1 MAVRR
6 RDTYLRVGRS
16 AGQAGAAVDPS
27 GVSIMSVRHLT
38 AAALAAVLAAA
49 APAAA
54 LLSASSARAQAPRDA
69 TAEAFVAREG
79 QMALAILNSPSL
91 SATQKKVQ
99 FRQFVDRAADVP
111 RITNFVLGRYRR
123 QLSPGQYA
131 QFAAAFRE
139 YANTVYESRLGQ
151 YTGEGFRVTG
161 SQAKTPADVVVA
173 SQVVGGTANRR
184 ADVNWRLIKGP
195 DGRWRVV
202 DVNIAGVW
210 LAITQQQDFVST
222 LDNNRGDINV
232 LVGQLRGR

>member
-1 MAVRR
+1 
-6 RDTYLRVGRS
+6 
-16 AGQAGAAVDPS
+16 
-27 GVSIMSVRHLT
+27 MSRPRLA
-38 AAALAAVLAAA
+38 AAALCAVLAAS

-54 LLSASSARAQAPRDA
+54 LLAPAAARAQAPRDA
-69 TAEAFVAREG
+69 SAEAFVSREG
-79 QMALAILNSPSL
+79 QMALAILNNPSL
-91 SATQKKVQ
+91 STAQRKAQ

-111 RITNFVLGRYRR
+111 RITGFVLGRYRR

-139 YANTVYESRLGQ
+139 YANTIYESRLGQ

-161 SQAKTPADVVVA
+161 SQAKSPTDVVV
-173 SQVVGGTANRR
+173 SSEVVGGTAKRR
-184 ADVNWRLIKGP
+184 AEVTWRLLKGP

-222 LDNNRGDINV
+222 LDNNRGDVNV
-232 LVGQLRGR
+232 LIGQLRGR